1 MLIRFALVI
10 VITLACSSG
19 RSEALKP
26 TLQAGKTSASVSG
39 KPASFEVPDTEE
51 LRAFRERVRKAEA
64 GDPVAQCDVGLTY
77 LVGNERRLGVKKDE
91 AIAESWFLKSA
102 KQGNRNAFSR
112 LRSIHGM
119 RAFALKNKGQN
130 DTEELTEALKFGF
143 LLGNDLSVGVKSI
156 SDATKLEAQRR
167 AAQFRLENG
176 LSEPPSKGR

>member
-1 MLIRFALVI
+1 
-10 VITLACSSG
+10 
-19 RSEALKP
+19 
-26 TLQAGKTSASVSG
+26 
-39 KPASFEVPDTEE
+39 
-51 LRAFRERVRKAEA
+51 
-64 GDPVAQCDVGLTY
+64 
-77 LVGNERRLGVKKDE
+77 
-91 AIAESWFLKSA
+91 
-102 KQGNRNAFSR
+102 
-112 LRSIHGM
+112 M